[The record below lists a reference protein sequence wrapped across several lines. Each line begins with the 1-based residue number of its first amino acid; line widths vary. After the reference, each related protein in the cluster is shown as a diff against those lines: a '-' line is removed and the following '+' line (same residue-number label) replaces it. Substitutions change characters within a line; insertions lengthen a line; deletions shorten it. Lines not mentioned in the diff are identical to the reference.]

1 MSATLTP
8 PETALRQLAH
18 LFYFG
23 YVSDKHLI
31 DEDIIDDFIELQVVS
46 MDHQGNSYLTL
57 DGKFL
62 AAAHAKAGDFDKFDL
77 N

>member
-1 MSATLTP
+1 MHKTLEP
-8 PETALRQLAH
+8 PETALRVLAH

-23 YVSDKHLI
+23 FVWDGHLI
-31 DEDIIDDFIELQVVS
+31 CKDTRDDFIALEIIS
-46 MDHQGNSYLTL
+46 KDEKGNNYLTL

-62 AAAHAKAGDFDKFDL
+62 AAAHARAGDFDKFEL